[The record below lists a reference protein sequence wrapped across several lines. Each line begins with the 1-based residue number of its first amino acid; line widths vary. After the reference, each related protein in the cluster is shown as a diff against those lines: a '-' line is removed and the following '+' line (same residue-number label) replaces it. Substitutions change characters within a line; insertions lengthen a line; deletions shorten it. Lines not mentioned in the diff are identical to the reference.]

1 MGQQR
6 AEDIGLPQEPG
17 VTPGSS
23 PSGFDEEPVNVLR
36 LTYAEL
42 VNHLC
47 PADGLK
53 STRHVHWATGRWL
66 TYLGLGVDNQIG
78 IELLVEFDAH
88 LARLRDS
95 KSRNKVSA
103 KTAANLATELRK
115 IRNAYLRLLHGGELP
130 PSFAEAIQVGLVRL
144 GKKSHDLRLDL
155 CETAYHWALGNTTPK
170 RNSSLPLIHR
180 LEEYLGFAKNALAV
194 RAHRKPVRV
203 HDLSKDVPFRRYLAV
218 VKTHPSRLLPALMP
232 ETLQADLNAWVEHK
246 QKGEHFLSDGEVVFL
261 EPRHRWSSIATVEI
275 RLQSVYAYF
284 GFLTR
289 PKPTKPEVVM
299 SWPERLD
306 VGLGI
311 PVKDLRFT
319 MLVNRDHL
327 YAYVRYCEVRSFD
340 KAAFEHFETVRAGKI
355 PASAKTPAKTI
366 SAACRD
372 FIVAMNNLVNK
383 PYSFLRLHP
392 EFSKEAGVDP
402 EEWGGWL
409 KSRHKEILGVAT
421 VARNKTG
428 ENKRSNKEVIS
439 EMLRS
444 DNPMQIIFDV
454 LAQLRRDKPPA
465 TAPVW
470 LACHARDVALI
481 SLLTFDPLRARNL
494 SQLDIGRHLVPDRQT
509 GRLAISISSHEFKNH
524 IFGHA
529 ENRYRVLP
537 VQVNQDMRNWLE
549 VRSLVPG
556 SDKTDAVFTCVAK
569 QRRSTAE
576 RFDNHPDAARLK
588 LPTLYNILDKYS
600 RAYLGL
606 SLGTHFFRTLLATTV
621 ARHGTPTQVKAIL
634 NDSEEIAMK
643 VYRDVRNAD
652 EFKALDSIYDI
663 SRKGSPQ

>member
-1 MGQQR
+1 MDLQK
-6 AEDIGLPQEPG
+6 AEGF
-17 VTPGSS
+17 GSS
-23 PSGFDEEPVNVLR
+23 AIGTDVNQVPATSDVASAVNPLRISYPQLTAYLGEQLDSAEMGRAVLAVARWLDYLR
-36 LTYAEL
+36 LQPDAFVGDEFL
-42 VNHLC
+42 V
-47 PADGLK
+47 DFDSGLSRFQAKVAKKLSPK
-53 STRHVHWATGRWL
+53 SAQNMASL
-66 TYLGLGVDNQIG
+66 
-78 IELLVEFDAH
+78 
-88 LARLRDS
+88 
-95 KSRNKVSA
+95 
-103 KTAANLATELRK
+103 LRK
-115 IRNAYLRLLHGGELP
+115 VRGQYLRLLHEGDLP
-130 PSFAEAIQVGLVRL
+130 SSFADAIQVGLVRK
-144 GKKSHDLRLDL
+144 GKKAHDLRLDL

-180 LEEYLGFAKNALAV
+180 LEEYLGFAPNALVV
-194 RAHRKPVRV
+194 RAHRKPIKV
-203 HDLSKDVPFRRYLAV
+203 HDLSKDVPWRRYLAV
-218 VKTHPSRLLPALMP
+218 VKNHKNRLKPELMP
-232 ETLQADLNAWVEHK
+232 EKLQADLKAWVEHK
-246 QKGEHFLSDGEVVFL
+246 QKGEHFLPDGEVIFL
-261 EPRHRWSSIATVEI
+261 EPRHRWNSSETVEI

-289 PKPTKPEVVM
+289 PKPTKPEAVL

-306 VGLGI
+306 LGLGI
-311 PVKDLRFT
+311 PVEDLEFT

-327 YAYVRYCEVRSFD
+327 YAYVRYCELRSFD
-340 KAAFEHFETVRAGKI
+340 KAAFEHFEKVQAGKL
-355 PASAKTPAKTI
+355 PASAKVPAKTI
-366 SAACRD
+366 SSSCRD

-392 EFSKEAGVDP
+392 EFAQEAGVAPDK
-402 EEWGGWL
+402 WDAWL
-409 KSRHKEILGVAT
+409 QARHKEILGVAT

-439 EMLRS
+439 EMLRA

-494 SQLDIGRHLVPDRQT
+494 YELDVDRHLITDRQS
-509 GRLAISISSHEFKNH
+509 GRLAVSIGSHEFKNH

-529 ENRYRVLP
+529 EDRYRVLP
-537 VQVNQDMRNWLE
+537 PQVDQDMRNWLE
-549 VRSLVPG
+549 VRSLIPG

-569 QRRSTAE
+569 QRASTAA
-576 RFDNHPDAARLK
+576 RYDNHPDAARLK
-588 LPTLYNILDKYS
+588 RTTLYTILDKYS

-634 NDSEEIAMK
+634 NDSEEIAMR

-652 EFKALDSIYDI
+652 EFKALDDIYSI
-663 SRKGSPQ
+663 SVRGGTR